1 MTLSDY
7 DCISS
12 RQARLEVDDLLAD
25 LSDGRNLLKLL
36 EIISG
41 EKLGKPNS
49 GKMRVHQIENVNK
62 SLAFLHTKVRLES
75 IGAEDIVDGN
85 PRLILGLIWT
95 IILRFQ
101 IQEIEIEVNED
112 DVSSEKKSAKDAL
125 LLWCQRRTSGHPN
138 VNVQDFTGSWRSG
151 MAFSALIHYHRPD
164 VIDIS
169 SLDPEDH
176 INNLNRAFDVAESQL
191 GVPRLLDAEDVD
203 TQRPDEKSIMT
214 YVSSF
219 YHVFAKM
226 KNEKKGG
233 RRIANI
239 IGQLMDIDRMQHSY
253 ESFTSQLLQWIS
265 GQIAKLSDK
274 NSANS
279 LAEIQKEMAK
289 FKEYRTIEKPAKY
302 AERVEVEA
310 LLFGIQTKMKS
321 LGQPLYQPPEGSLVQ
336 DIEKAW
342 TELEKAEHKREV
354 ALREEILRLEQL
366 ESLAFRF
373 ERKRVLREGY
383 LKEMIQVLS
392 DPRYGSNLAQVGATV
407 KKHEAICADIF
418 AREERFKGLDSMAE
432 ELSQQNYHEKDRI
445 QKEKEYINTKW
456 NHVLG
461 LLEQH
466 TKNLTAASSLMDCM
480 REVDTI
486 TCDID
491 DICKSLLIDETNA
504 GILHLSAI
512 QDLIQKHNLIES
524 QISSRG
530 ETIEKLNKQSKNFL
544 THSDFSI
551 CKEAPL
557 LESKLQKLNHS
568 YASLTKLA
576 AARKT
581 KLEDLLVYYQFVED
595 SEEEEVWLVEHQRIC
610 QAVLPSKD
618 LLGVIAFQQK
628 HKALEA
634 EIKGHKGRVD
644 KLIEEGGRLVMAHHQ
659 FKADVEARLDV
670 VRKQWGHL
678 HELSALKR
686 KQLEDAI
693 EAFQYHHDANEAESW
708 MKEKMQLATSED
720 CGKDEPSASAL
731 IQRHSRLEEEVNA
744 YESDI
749 RRLNDQSE
757 KMIKSGIASLFM
769 ICGDAFSASTLSPE
783 VEMEASEEWVEEVVE
798 KEVIEEVTEE
808 VHVPQ
813 VIVLYTFK
821 GQQGME
827 VLKGDVLVLK
837 EKTNDDWWCVH
848 KSPGVCEGFV
858 PANYVKQIEDR
869 VAKVLV
875 KRPVRVKQNVK
886 RLISSPKKRSP
897 KRNSK
902 RRLSIICDA
911 EDVEQRQRNITTTY
925 DELVELCRIRR
936 QLLENSVKLFQFN
949 HECDNL
955 ENWIE
960 EKERSMIETH
970 EQHQQ
975 QLLERKDV
983 QSVTTFSG
991 PVETL
996 RKKFECFLSDLSSN
1010 KSRIDEIDRLATEFT
1025 KILQPQYSEAVKQRQ
1040 LQIHKKWD
1048 QLKQLRNDLGKK
1060 VEGLTCVD
1068 MFNRSCDDALDWMNE
1083 KMSKM
1088 EYSDA
1093 LTRDLESIQ
1102 AHQRKHENL
1111 ERELAPIEEK
1121 LGKVNILADNVWSSF
1136 PSEKANVASRQKQL
1150 KDAWEVVK
1158 EKAIEKRNRLEEHL
1172 GIQVF
1177 INSSKQ
1183 LLTWCRG
1190 YAKDALTQSDTS
1202 ARDVATAELYLKTH
1216 EDLGFEIA
1224 AKHDDFVEL
1233 EVLGSKILNQRPNDE
1248 VNELLNDL
1256 KKEKEELRQKWQEKD
1271 NWLKQ
1276 CKDLMI
1282 FNQEADHLETMFK
1295 SHNTFLEFDDLGTTL
1310 DDVESLLKRH
1320 DNFSATL
1327 AAQEERLIVF
1337 SEMANKLIKAKH
1349 YNSIKIDARRQS
1361 ILSIWTMV
1369 KEKATERKHLLQNA
1383 LAFQQLK
1390 ADADEFVA
1398 WSSDKIKVA
1407 QDDSYRDLSNIEE
1420 KLQKHE
1426 AFEAELNASQGRVTS
1441 LVSVGRD
1448 VKERTNVQPS
1458 QVDQLIFTATS
1469 KWEELVRKTK
1479 EKGIGIRQANAQ
1491 IQYSR
1496 DLEDCRSKLTDLEHE
1511 LSAIGPGRDLRSC
1524 KAAIKKHQLLE
1535 LELSNLNLKLKEIIE
1550 QGKSLAT
1557 SHFNPTSILEASN
1570 DVVTRLNDLS
1580 DPVQKRKS
1588 FLHEYLKFYQFD
1600 FELNTELQW
1609 INEHGTT
1616 TDSSDS
1622 AKNLTDALNMMKM
1635 HQKLEREV
1643 LGHQTQIDK
1652 MLAIGEALISQE
1664 HHCQGSVA
1672 SRCKELKDAWK
1683 VLNEKVLEK
1692 RKRLEKLSKC
1702 QTFLSEANEIEA
1714 WISDKIDFLRQSD
1727 LGKDEDAAIK
1737 LLAKHKATELE
1748 VDTYVGFVSEL
1759 DRHGKKLVGSLEES
1773 DAEVI
1778 RMKIDDINSLMT
1790 SLKLL
1795 LVDRCKKLI
1804 DSKSYQEYYRESYQF
1819 LEWVRE
1825 QLVTAQSDDY
1835 GKDYEHL
1842 LVVQSKFK
1850 DFMLFVDSHLDRY
1863 TQLESFA
1870 IRLKSTDHA
1879 ENAQKQWENVAASW
1893 KELNEV
1899 IIARDQKLIAAAQ
1912 IHKFNRD
1919 VAEALSRIIEKQSI
1933 IAVDDVGRDLP
1944 SVQGLLRKHEG
1955 FENDLVALESQ
1966 LQVLIDDSARLRN
1979 EYPGGNADH
1988 ILKQQ
1993 ELVVQNWSN
2002 LQERVSLRKEHLQS
2016 SFALHKFV
2024 SAVKDLERWA
2034 DGLGSE
2040 IGTQERVRDAFSVQ
2054 ELKTEHDRIKAEIET
2069 REPDFTAVVETGEK
2083 LTADESFLYREEV
2096 RSHLT
2101 RMLQCRE
2108 ALHTAW
2114 QLKKVYL
2121 DQLSDLHFFLGAAK
2135 QLDQLSSQ
2143 QENYLASSDFGE
2155 SVEDVSNF
2163 IKKHDAFEKL
2173 LASQEERLQGL
2184 LSSGS
2189 KLLEQNH
2196 FDSET
2201 IRKRM
2206 SEVSERRKKV
2216 SEGVRLR
2223 REKLQD
2229 AHLVAQFRRRLAEA
2243 EAWIDERVILLKA
2256 GAGADVL
2263 LRIQKHPALQAELAA
2278 HKKNVFR
2285 IIQMREELLTRKHVP
2300 QQLVR
2305 SLIKHLTSKLE
2316 NYEHTLDAYIFQ
2328 NEADLLEAWIESKAQ
2343 VLKADNLGESV
2354 DEIELLLKQHEEFER
2369 IISAHEEKFSSLT
2382 RTTLLEKKIL
2392 DEAEEKRKEEEEK
2405 EDERIRGEEERRR
2418 AQGMLQSKSTEDGTG
2433 FGFVRSLIGNKAG
2446 KGGKSKSELP
2456 PIVIEGFLE
2465 RKHEYVSGGKRAGF
2479 RSWKGYYTVLCGQ
2492 SLCFFRDKQ
2501 SIHESFFVAAP
2512 ISLSGAKCSRAT
2524 DYTKKHHVFRLQL
2537 DDESEYLFAA
2547 QCEPTLQE
2555 WLEKIEYQAGL
2566 PPSAQNIPP
2575 NVDDRPE
2582 ISAPINGSFVVGS
2595 VDSKRPPPSPPEGEQ
2610 SPKNGRPPAPL
2621 PHELTG
2627 RGCPPLPPPRNV
2639 EPFPKSHSGHLDEV
2653 VRLRNGSNDSRDSI
2667 IRRSVPVA
2675 GNGDS
2680 GINSMPYKRNQA
2692 ACVDGCDARDRMSA
2706 LEVSRLPV
2714 HVPSLAPMSQVRV
2727 ASTRMTSL
2735 PHPSQNDDQ
2744 EWISH
2749 SNKHV
2754 AYAHTTAQC
2763 FVDPVHHPHDVSHD
2777 FSAQSPAQR
2786 VSSSGLSQVGDTMR
2800 PPSAS
2805 SAEEELVSMNSHKT
2819 KKKGMISSLFKRNK

>member
-1 MTLSDY
+1 M
-7 DCISS
+7 
-12 RQARLEVDDLLAD
+12 EVEDLLTD
-25 LSDGRNLLKLL
+25 LSDGKNLLKLL

-125 LLWCQRRTSGHPN
+125 LLWCQRRTSGYPN
-138 VNVQDFTGSWRSG
+138 VNVQDFTSSWRSG
-151 MAFSALIHYHRPD
+151 LAFSALIHYHRPD
-164 VIDIS
+164 VIDFP
-169 SLDPEDH
+169 SLNPEDH
-176 INNLNRAFDVAESQL
+176 INNLNLAFDTAEAQL
-191 GVPRLLDAEDVD
+191 GVPRLLDAEDID
-203 TQRPDEKSIMT
+203 THRPDEKSIMT

-253 ESFTSQLLQWIS
+253 ESFTSQLLEWIAS
-265 GQIAKLSDK
+265 QITKLSDK
-274 NSANS
+274 NLPNS
-279 LAEIQKEMAK
+279 LCKIQKEMAK

-302 AERVEVEA
+302 AERVEIEA

-321 LGQPLYQPPEGSLVQ
+321 LGQPLYQPPEGKLVQ

-342 TELEKAEHKREV
+342 TELERAEHKREV

-366 ESLAFRF
+366 ENLAFRF

-383 LKEMIQVLS
+383 LKEMIQVLR

-432 ELSQQNYHEKDRI
+432 ELSRENYHEKDRI
-445 QKEKEYINTKW
+445 LKEKECINIKW
-456 NHVLG
+456 KEVLN

-466 TKNLTAASSLMDCM
+466 TKNLTAASSLMDFM
-480 REVDTI
+480 REVETI
-486 TCDID
+486 TSDID
-491 DICKSLLIDETNA
+491 DISKSLLIDDTNA

-512 QDLIQKHNLIES
+512 QDLIQKHSLIES

-530 ETIEKLNKQSKNFL
+530 ETIEKLNKQSKMFL

-557 LESKLQKLNHS
+557 LDSKLQKLNHG
-568 YASLTKLA
+568 YDSLTKLA
-576 AARKT
+576 AVRKA
-581 KLEDLLVYYQFVED
+581 KLEDLHVYYQFVED
-595 SEEEEVWLVEHQRIC
+595 SEEEESWIVERQRIC

-634 EIKGHKGRVD
+634 EIKGHKGRVE
-644 KLIEEGGRLVMAHHQ
+644 KLTDEGGRFITARHQ

-670 VRKQWGHL
+670 VRNQWSHL

-749 RRLNDQSE
+749 KRLNDQSE
-757 KMIKSGIASLFM
+757 RMIKSGIASLFM

-783 VEMEASEEWVEEVVE
+783 TENEPSEEWIEEVVE
-798 KEVIEEVTEE
+798 KEVTEE
-808 VHVPQ
+808 VMEEVRIPQ
-813 VIVLYTFK
+813 VIVLYNFK
-821 GQQGME
+821 GQQGVE
-827 VLKGDVLVLK
+827 VTKGDVLVLK

-875 KRPVRVKQNVK
+875 KRPVRVKQKVK
-886 RLISSPKKRSP
+886 KLVSSPKKRSP

-911 EDVEQRQRNITTTY
+911 EGVEQRQRNISTKY
-925 DELVELCRIRR
+925 DELMEFCRIRR
-936 QLLENSVKLFQFN
+936 QLLENSIKLFQFN
-949 HECDNL
+949 RECDNF
-955 ENWIE
+955 ENWIQ

-975 QLLERKDV
+975 QLLERKDT
-983 QSVTTFSG
+983 QSTTTFSD
-991 PVETL
+991 PVEIL

-1010 KSRIDEIDRLATEFT
+1010 KSRIDEIDRLASEFT
-1025 KILQPQYSEAVKQRQ
+1025 KILQPQYSQAIKQRQ
-1040 LQIHKKWD
+1040 VQIHKKWD
-1048 QLKQLRNDLGKK
+1048 QLKQLRNDLGRN

-1068 MFNRSCDDALDWMNE
+1068 MFNRSCDDALEWMNE
-1083 KMSKM
+1083 KMNKM
-1088 EYSDA
+1088 EYNDS

-1102 AHQRKHENL
+1102 ALQRKHENL

-1121 LGKVNILADNVWSSF
+1121 LGKVNILADNVRSKF
-1136 PSEKANVASRQKQL
+1136 PSENLNVASRQKQL
-1150 KDAWEVVK
+1150 KETWEIVK
-1158 EKAIEKRNRLEEHL
+1158 EKAAEKRNKLDEHL
-1172 GIQVF
+1172 GVQVF
-1177 INSSKQ
+1177 KNSSKQ

-1190 YAKDALTQSDTS
+1190 YAKDALMPSDTS

-1216 EDLGFEIA
+1216 EDLGYEIA
-1224 AKHDDFVEL
+1224 SKNDDFNEL
-1233 EVLGSKILNQRPNDE
+1233 EILGTKILKQKPNE
-1248 VNELLNDL
+1248 EINGLLMDL
-1256 KKEKEELRQKWQEKD
+1256 KSEKEHLHGKWQEKD

-1295 SHNTFLEFDDLGTTL
+1295 SHDTFLEFDDLGTTL

-1320 DNFSATL
+1320 ENFMATL
-1327 AAQEERLIVF
+1327 VAQEERLLLF
-1337 SEMANKLIKAKH
+1337 NEMANKLVRAKH
-1349 YNSIKIDARRQS
+1349 YNSVKVDERRKL
-1361 ILSIWTMV
+1361 ILSIWTKV
-1369 KEKATERKHLLQNA
+1369 KEKSIERKQLLQDA
-1383 LAFQQLK
+1383 LAFQEFK
-1390 ADADEFVA
+1390 ADADEFVT
-1398 WSSDKIKVA
+1398 WSSDKIKTA

-1426 AFEAELNASQGRVTS
+1426 AFEAEINASQSRITS
-1441 LVSVGRD
+1441 MITISQD
-1448 VKERTNVQPS
+1448 VKSRSNVQPDK
-1458 QVDQLIFTATS
+1458 VDELIAIMNS
-1469 KWEELVRKTK
+1469 KWKELVDRTK
-1479 EKGIGIRQANAQ
+1479 ERGIGIRQANSQ
-1491 IQYSR
+1491 IQYTR

-1511 LSAIGPGRDLRSC
+1511 LSATGPGRDLRSC
-1524 KAAIKKHQLLE
+1524 KEAIKKHQVLE
-1535 LELSNLNLKLKEIIE
+1535 TELSNLNSKVKELVE
-1550 QGKSLAT
+1550 QGKALAA
-1557 SHFNPTSILEASN
+1557 SHFDPKSIIEASS
-1570 DVVTRLNDLS
+1570 DVVSRLNDLS
-1580 DPVQKRKS
+1580 DPVQKRKN

-1609 INEHGTT
+1609 IKEHETS
-1616 TDSSDS
+1616 TDTSDV
-1622 AKNLTDALNMMKM
+1622 AKNLTDALNMMKK

-1652 MLAIGEALISQE
+1652 MLAIGEGLISQE

-1683 VLNEKVLEK
+1683 ILNEKVLEK
-1692 RKRLEKLSKC
+1692 RKRLEKVSKS
-1702 QTFLSEANEIEA
+1702 QTFISEANEIEA
-1714 WISDKIDFLRQSD
+1714 WINEKINVISQSD
-1727 LGKDEDAAIK
+1727 FGKDEDAAIK
-1737 LLAKHKATELE
+1737 LLAKHKAIELE
-1748 VDTYVGFVSEL
+1748 VDTYGGFVTEL
-1759 DRHGKKLVGSLEES
+1759 DRQGKKLVSSVEEAS
-1773 DAEVI
+1773 AEI
-1778 RMKIDDINSLMT
+1778 ISKKMNDIKSLMS
-1790 SLKLL
+1790 SLKELM
-1795 LVDRCKKLI
+1795 VDRCKKLI
-1804 DSKSYQEYYRESYQF
+1804 DSKSCQEFFRESYQF
-1819 LEWVRE
+1819 LEWIGE
-1825 QLVTAQSDDY
+1825 QMITAQSDDY
-1835 GKDYEHL
+1835 GQDYEHL
-1842 LVVQSKFK
+1842 LLVQSKFK
-1850 DFMLFVDSHLDRY
+1850 DFKCFVDSHSDRY
-1863 TQLESFA
+1863 NQLETFA
-1870 IRLKSTDHA
+1870 SRLKQTALA
-1879 ENAQKQWENVAASW
+1879 EQVQERWTNGVVSW
-1893 KELNEV
+1893 KKLNEV
-1899 IIARDQKLIAAAQ
+1899 IEGRNQKLAAAAQ

-1919 VAEALSRIIEKQSI
+1919 VAEALSRILEKHSI
-1933 IAVDDVGRDLP
+1933 IAIDDVGRDLP
-1944 SVQGLLRKHEG
+1944 SVQSLLRKHEG

-1966 LQVLIDDSARLRN
+1966 LQVLIDDSARLQN
-1979 EYPGGNADH
+1979 EYPGGNAEH

-1993 ELVVQNWSN
+1993 ELVVQNWTN

-2016 SFALHKFV
+2016 SFTLQKFI

-2069 REPDFTAVVETGEK
+2069 REIDFTAVVETGEK
-2083 LTADESFLYREEV
+2083 LTSDESFIYRDEV
-2096 RSHLT
+2096 RNHLT

-2143 QENYLASSDFGE
+2143 QENYLTSSDLGE
-2155 SVEDVSNF
+2155 SSVENVSDF
-2163 IKKHDAFEKL
+2163 IKKHEAFEKL
-2173 LASQEERLQGL
+2173 LVSQEERLQAL

-2206 SEVSERRKKV
+2206 NEVSERRKKV
-2216 SEGVRLR
+2216 SEGSRLR
-2223 REKLQD
+2223 KDKLQD
-2229 AHLVAQFRRRLAEA
+2229 ALLVAQFRERVAEA
-2243 EAWIDERVILLKA
+2243 EAWIDERGILLKA
-2256 GAGADVL
+2256 SANADVL

-2278 HKKNVFR
+2278 HKKNVSK
-2285 IIQMREELLTRKHVP
+2285 IIHTGKELLTRKHIP
-2300 QQLVR
+2300 SELVQ
-2305 SLIKHLTSKLE
+2305 SLIKQLSFKIQ
-2316 NYEHTLDAYIFQ
+2316 NYDHTLDAYIFQ
-2328 NEADLLEAWIESKAQ
+2328 NEADLLESWIESKAQ
-2343 VLKADNLGESV
+2343 ILKADNLGESV
-2354 DEIELLLKQHEEFER
+2354 DEIEQLLKHHEEFER
-2369 IISAHEEKFSSLT
+2369 IISAHEEKFSSLS

-2392 DEAEEKRKEEEEK
+2392 DEEEEEKRKKEEEE
-2405 EDERIRGEEERRR
+2405 ELARAEEERRR
-2418 AQGMLQSKSTEDGTG
+2418 AQGSLSQSKSVEEGSG
-2433 FGFVRSLIGNKAG
+2433 FGFVRSLMGN
-2446 KGGKSKSELP
+2446 KGGKGTKSKQSELA
-2456 PIVIEGFLE
+2456 PILIEGFLE
-2465 RKHEYVSGGKRAGF
+2465 RKHEHQTGGKRAGF
-2479 RSWKGYYTVLCGQ
+2479 RSWKAYYTVLCRQ
-2492 SLCFFRDKQ
+2492 TLVFFRDKQ
-2501 SIHESFFVAAP
+2501 SISENLFVAAP
-2512 ISLSGAKCSRAT
+2512 ISVLKAKCSRAS
-2524 DYTKKHHVFRLQL
+2524 DYTKKKHVFRLQL
-2537 DDESEYLFAA
+2537 EDESEYLFAA
-2547 QCEPTLQE
+2547 QDDYSLQE
-2555 WLEKIEYQAGL
+2555 WMEQIEYQAGL
-2566 PPSAQNIPP
+2566 PPSAQNISSIAVPH
-2575 NVDDRPE
+2575 DGDGRPE

-2595 VDSKRPPPSPPEGEQ
+2595 VDSKRPPPPPPSLEQ

-2621 PHELTG
+2621 PAETSLRG
-2627 RGCPPLPPPRNV
+2627 RPPLPPPRTTGM
-2639 EPFPKSHSGHLDEV
+2639 PDALTKSQSGHLEDD
-2653 VRLRNGSNDSRDSI
+2653 VRLRNGSNGSRSSSN
-2667 IRRSVPVA
+2667 RRSVPA
-2675 GNGDS
+2675 ASNGDS
-2680 GINSMPYKRNQA
+2680 GTNSLSECSLQMNVVPVDDYEARNESLSTLE
-2692 ACVDGCDARDRMSA
+2692 MSNQNNP
-2706 LEVSRLPV
+2706 LHVS
-2714 HVPSLAPMSQVRV
+2714 SIAPSQVRV
-2727 ASTRMTSL
+2727 ASTRLTSYPSL
-2735 PHPSQNDDQ
+2735 PRSQNPIVLDDS
-2744 EWISH
+2744 EWSH
-2749 SNKHV
+2749 SKHPLALSNIFV
-2754 AYAHTTAQC
+2754 DTHHQSHLNPDIFTAQT
-2763 FVDPVHHPHDVSHD
+2763 VPHHHESEK
-2777 FSAQSPAQR
+2777 A
-2786 VSSSGLSQVGDTMR
+2786 R

-2805 SAEEELVSMNSHKT
+2805 SAEEELAAMNQKT
-2819 KKKGMISSLFKRNK
+2819 KKKGMMSSLFKRNK